1 MAKCIGKPIILSI
14 NKTNSDIT
22 PCSLHDSAMIQIFKY
37 EYLCQETMNA
47 KILAQKVYYSP
58 HICKAGISDYYY

>member
-1 MAKCIGKPIILSI
+1 MAKSIGKPIILSI

-22 PCSLHDSAMIQIFKY
+22 PCSPHDSAVIQIFKY

-47 KILAQKVYYSP
+47 KILAQKVDYSP
-58 HICKAGISDYYY
+58 HIFKAGIND